1 MFLRRS
7 PCLSRRFSPHRSV
20 LTPLLSVL
28 LRPACTLALL
38 GGLPSTAAFAADD
51 PAARKVLQQ
60 VADRNSAGFQTG
72 QSKTRITL
80 TLADGRSKSWL
91 TLARVARK
99 DNKLRTRVTFLEPAD
114 QVGTEL
120 LILEQGGGSAQ
131 QYLWLPKT
139 KRLRRIAGSQRSEPF
154 MGTDFS
160 FADLEGSSLKTG
172 EASALGKETIAGI
185 PCSHIAVQIPGDDEV
200 YSKIELWIDEKASVP
215 RKLTFFDKAGK
226 HVKTMQVDTV
236 RDLGG
241 GKTLLGKF
249 RMLNHLRNSVT
260 TVDTQEVDQNAVLP
274 DALFSPDALGR

>member
-1 MFLRRS
+1 MLVRR
-7 PCLSRRFSPHRSV
+7 LSALVSGSLVV
-20 LTPLLSVL
+20 LGM
-28 LRPACTLALL
+28 LAA
-38 GGLPSTAAFAADD
+38 PVAHAADD
-51 PAARKVLQQ
+51 AAARKVLQQ

-120 LILEQGGGSAQ
+120 LILEQSGGAAQ

-172 EASALGKETIAGI
+172 EAKALGKETVAGV
-185 PCSHIAVQIPGDDEV
+185 PCTHVAVQIPGADEV

-226 HVKTMQVDTV
+226 HVKTMLVDSV
-236 RDLGG
+236 RDAGG
-241 GKTLLGKF
+241 GKTLLEKF
-249 RMLNHLRNSVT
+249 RMQNHLRNSVT
-260 TVDTQEVDQNAVLP
+260 TVETRDVDQNASLP
-274 DALFSPDALGR
+274 DALFAPESLGR

>member
-1 MFLRRS
+1 MLSRLSLRPSIHSTALRWFLRS
-7 PCLSRRFSPHRSV
+7 SAAMALCGTLVS
-20 LTPLLSVL
+20 TP
-28 LRPACTLALL
+28 AL
-38 GGLPSTAAFAADD
+38 AADD
-51 PAARKVLQQ
+51 PGARKVLQQ

-120 LILEQGGGSAQ
+120 LILEQGGGAAQ

-160 FADLEGSSLKTG
+160 FADLEGSSLKSG
-172 EASALGKETIAGI
+172 EAQSLGKETVAGVA
-185 PCSHIAVQIPGDDEV
+185 CTHIAVQIPGADEV

-226 HVKTMQVDTV
+226 HVKTMQVDSV

-241 GKTLLGKF
+241 GKSLLGKF

-260 TVDTQEVDQNAVLP
+260 TVETQEVDQNAVLP
-274 DALFSPDALGR
+274 DSLFSPDALGR